1 MSYLRPAWTIETGAP
16 FIPSPT
22 AKSWTG
28 FPPEARPAYGEIT
41 RTMANS
47 IRPALTGALL
57 VLAAGSSAMADTAA
71 EKEKLAQCAKDI
83 CGVIVSKKA
92 AGPDVACTLAK
103 TWEKEQVQKAADY
116 MSYSWGL
123 GSAACTA
130 NLNLKRADLVAAL
143 TSHEYTF
150 KFGKQHISCEIGE
163 AKYAIRATVAP
174 ELKFK
179 DGAAKSGKMQMSDIE
194 GAALI
199 KGVVWTA
206 AALERNFGLFDS
218 DLIRE
223 TNRFMQSECPKLIDS
238 AEPKNTEALK
248 TETHK

>member
-1 MSYLRPAWTIETGAP
+1 MAP
-16 FIPSPT
+16 F
-22 AKSWTG
+22 
-28 FPPEARPAYGEIT
+28 F
-41 RTMANS
+41 
-47 IRPALTGALL
+47 RPALTGALL
-57 VLAAGSSAMADTAA
+57 AIAAGNSALADTDA
-71 EKEKLAQCAKDI
+71 EKEKLTQCAKEI
-83 CGVIVSKKA
+83 CGIIVSKKA

-123 GSAACTA
+123 GSAMCTA
-130 NLNLKRADLVAAL
+130 NLTLKRADLVNAL
-143 TSHEYTF
+143 TSREYTF
-150 KFGKQHISCEIGE
+150 KFGKQRISCEIGE

-179 DGAAKSGKMQMSDIE
+179 DGTAKSGKLQMSDIE

-199 KGVVWTA
+199 KGVVWSA

-223 TNRFMQSECPKLIDS
+223 TNRFMQTECPKMLES
-238 AEPKNTEALK
+238 AQPKKAETQKA
-248 TETHK
+248 ETHK